1 VIARLKLADVRLS
14 ARRSEVFR
22 RTRDQDGGDLLVVVL
37 NDDSLFPDVPQY
49 TDERAR
55 VGLTPLL
62 LRPAL
67 AALRI
72 ALATATGISTTGV
85 SNAGNDDLTK
95 PGNAAQKDKYQ

>member
-1 VIARLKLADVRLS
+1 VIAGLKLADVRFS

-22 RTRDQDGGDLLVVVL
+22 RTRDRDGGDLLVVVL
-37 NDDSLFPDVPQY
+37 NHDSLFPDVPQY
-49 TDERAR
+49 PDERVR
-55 VGLTPLL
+55 VGLATLL

-72 ALATATGISTTGV
+72 AATGISTTGV